1 MATRTATVLVD
12 LGGIG
17 GPAQR
22 ITIWADDPAAA
33 NTPDDPDRVVSSE
46 DQVEVDGPL
55 VLPPHSHVTLVIP
68 SSR

>member
-1 MATRTATVLVD
+1 MLVD

-33 NTPDDPDRVVSSE
+33 NTPEDPDRVVPTQ
-46 DQVEVDGPL
+46 DQVDIDEPL
-55 VLPPHSHVTLVIP
+55 VLTPHSHITLVF
-68 SSR
+68 SGTQ